1 MPRVSVV
8 QISQNLYRLIIS
20 DTSIEMSVFLTQYE
34 LEYLRRRI
42 DAVMKAQPR
51 KPKQTKGKEEE
62 EEEDRVEAE

>member
-42 DAVMKAQPR
+42 DAVVKAKASKPR
-51 KPKQTKGKEEE
+51 QAKGKEEE

>member
-1 MPRVSVV
+1 VPRVSVV

-42 DAVMKAQPR
+42 DAVIKAQPR
-51 KPKQTKGKEEE
+51 KPRQAKGKEEE